1 MKKLS
6 ELSEKISKYLIA
18 AILIIVPLFPKFP
31 LIGVPGTYVAIRF
44 EDLLLLA
51 LAIILIP
58 KVILD
63 FKKLIHD
70 PIFLAFLIF
79 LASGILST
87 IAGAFLTQ
95 TVAFV
100 VGIFHWARRI
110 EYITPFFAAYLLIPK
125 DKIVETIE
133 FYLKILLIVV
143 AIAFVYGFGQHYF
156 QFPVIIT
163 QNEQYSKGIALLWT
177 PGSQINSTFAGH
189 YDLAAFMVMVLPMFL
204 AAIFILKDKISRFF
218 LIAVSGAG
226 LWLLISSISRIA
238 QVSYILAVSTA
249 FLFIKKFRGLAL
261 VLIISIFFMV
271 VSAGLDKRFY
281 SAVHAIYERVVAGK
295 SFSYIQSHFIAL
307 ADQITLPAKAGNVP
321 IPTPTPIPVLQD
333 VSIAIRVNVEWP
345 RAIRAFVKNPLLG
358 TGYSSIDLATDN
370 DFLRMLGETGIIGF
384 FSFFLIF
391 LRIGQ
396 IFAGAFPLTKK
407 LTRVELAFFAG
418 MLGAIVGTMV
428 TAFFIDIF
436 EASKFAIIFWLLM
449 GCAVN
454 LIKSKTYAD

>member
-6 ELSEKISKYLIA
+6 LLSEKISKYLIA

-100 VGIFHWARRI
+100 IGIFHWARRI

-125 DKIVETIE
+125 DKIVENIE
-133 FYLKILLIVV
+133 FYLKILVIVV
-143 AIAFVYGFGQHYF
+143 AIAFVYGLGQRYF

-177 PGSQINSTFAGH
+177 AGSHINSTFAGH
-189 YDLAAFMVMVLPMFL
+189 YDLAAFMVMVLPMLL
-204 AAIFILKDKISRFF
+204 AAIFVLKDKISRF
-218 LIAVSGAG
+218 LLVAVSGAG
-226 LWLLISSISRIA
+226 LWLLINSISRIA

-249 FLFIKKFRGLAL
+249 FLLIRKFRGLAL

-271 VSAGLDKRFY
+271 VSTGLDARFY
-281 SAVHAIYERVVAGK
+281 SAVHAIYERVTAGK
-295 SFSYIQSHFIAL
+295 SFSYIESHFVAL
-307 ADQITLPAKAGNVP
+307 ADQITLPASAGNIP
-321 IPTPTPIPVLQD
+321 IPTPTPIPILQD

-345 RAIRAFVKNPLLG
+345 RAIRAFLKDPLLG

-370 DFLRMLGETGIIGF
+370 DFLRMLGETGLIGL
-384 FSFFLIF
+384 FSFGLIF
-391 LRIGQ
+391 LRIGKV
-396 IFAGAFPLTKK
+396 FKGAFPLTKK
-407 LTRVELAFFAG
+407 LSGIELIFFVG
-418 MLGAIVGTMV
+418 MLGAIVGTVV

-436 EASKFAIIFWLLM
+436 EASKFAIIFWLLI

-454 LIKSKTYAD
+454 LIKSKTYAE

>member
-6 ELSEKISKYLIA
+6 ELSEKISKYLLA

-31 LIGVPGTYVAIRF
+31 LIGVSGTYVAIRA

-63 FKKLIHD
+63 FKKLIRD
-70 PIFLAFLIF
+70 PIFIAFLIF

-100 VGIFHWARRI
+100 IGIFHWARRI

-125 DKIVETIE
+125 DKIVENIE
-133 FYLKILLIVV
+133 FYVKILLIVV
-143 AIAFVYGFGQHYF
+143 SVAFVYGFGQRYF

-177 PGSQINSTFAGH
+177 PGSHINSTFAGH
-189 YDLAAFMVMVLPMFL
+189 YDLAAFMVMVMPIFFAAMFL
-204 AAIFILKDKISRFF
+204 IKDKISRFL

-226 LWLLISSISRIA
+226 LWLLINSISRIA

-249 FLFIKKFRGLAL
+249 LLLIKKFKGLAL
-261 VLIISIFFMV
+261 VLVLSVFFMAM
-271 VSAGLDKRFY
+271 SSGLDMRFY
-281 SAVHAIYERVVAGK
+281 SAIHAIYERIAIGK
-295 SFSYIQSHFIAL
+295 SFSYVENHFVAL
-307 ADQITLPAKAGNVP
+307 ADQITLPANAGNVP
-321 IPTPTPIPVLQD
+321 VPTATPVPALQD

-345 RAIRAFVKNPLLG
+345 RAIRAFLKNPLLG

-370 DFLRMLGETGIIGF
+370 DFLRMLGETGLIGL
-384 FSFFLIF
+384 FSFGLIF
-391 LRIGQ
+391 LRIGEV
-396 IFAGAFPLTKK
+396 FKGAFPLNKK
-407 LTRVELAFFAG
+407 LSWMELAFFVG
-418 MLGAIVGTMV
+418 LLGAFIGTIT
-428 TAFFIDIF
+428 TAFFIDLF

-454 LIKSKTYAD
+454 LVKSKNYAE